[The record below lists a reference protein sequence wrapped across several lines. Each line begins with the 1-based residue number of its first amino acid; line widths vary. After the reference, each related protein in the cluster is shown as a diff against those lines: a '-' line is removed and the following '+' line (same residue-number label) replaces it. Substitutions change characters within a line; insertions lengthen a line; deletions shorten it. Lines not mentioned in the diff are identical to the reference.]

1 MTQFK
6 PLIITIK
13 KTKQKKIDELLGTQ
27 INEEDME
34 EINKEFEEIVQEQT
48 KLPDVPTHEL
58 EPGTKSPVKQKGFY
72 SPLFCFLSILVVLI
86 VFSL

>member
-1 MTQFK
+1 M
-6 PLIITIK
+6 
-13 KTKQKKIDELLGTQ
+13 GTQ

-58 EPGTKSPVKQKGFY
+58 EPGTKSPIKQKGFY
-72 SPLFCFLSILVVLI
+72 SLLICFLSILVVLI
-86 VFSL
+86 VFLL